1 MKFNEQMSHALI
13 RAPLSLRSM
22 SRHSG
27 VWLVV
32 YFSCGLVIF
41 SVISGF
47 LLKNQESIKF
57 LVLDYFFPQ
66 SWHQISE
73 SLGLFFFD
81 SQAKVVVG
89 NLIISGSLVIA
100 SIFLFPIKEKYSAKF
115 EKDAAYNN
123 GISQEFSLPMQALEE
138 AKLFVL
144 FLAVQSVI
152 LWIGYY
158 PYTWTT
164 NLSVLLSYVALFFI
178 FGLDF
183 ISPTLQRHKTSYAL
197 ILKVLLRNSLAVL
210 CFGLLYSLPIVVFS
224 QVIFRNEE
232 LTLIE
237 ISAIV
242 FFANILFLTLAV
254 PAGTHLASML
264 LPEVQHTVEPT
275 KKTRIWVYSTSV
287 ITLLIM
293 LFLHGGLIASLHH
306 KSQLLKANYRIDWSS
321 FDVNLPSFGEFF
333 KGSASTSVSFDVE
346 ISNPTRFD
354 IVIENSQIVVA
365 KQEIAIATIDL
376 AGFDVPSD
384 SSRAV
389 TVKLDSNSDISKI
402 ENFDNILENWRV
414 DFRFEL
420 WPGIPFV
427 INVTE

>member
-1 MKFNEQMSHALI
+1 MKLNEQMSHAFI
-13 RAPLSLRSM
+13 RAPLSLALM
-22 SRHSG
+22 SRLSG
-27 VWLVV
+27 MWLVI

-41 SVISGF
+41 SAMSWF
-47 LLKNQESIKF
+47 LLQNQESIKL

-66 SWHQISE
+66 SWHRVSE
-73 SLGLFFFD
+73 SLGLFFFE
-81 SQAKVVVG
+81 SQAKVVLG

-123 GISQEFSLPMQALEE
+123 GISQEFSLPRQALEE
-138 AKLFVL
+138 AKLFIL
-144 FLAVQSVI
+144 FLTVQSVI

-164 NLSVLLSYVALFFI
+164 KLSVLLSYVALFFT

-197 ILKVLLRNSLAVL
+197 ILKVLLKNSIAVL
-210 CFGLLYSLPIVVFS
+210 CFGLLYSLPVVIFS

-237 ISAIV
+237 ISTLV

-264 LPEVQHTVEPT
+264 LPEVRRTKEPT
-275 KKTRIWVYSTSV
+275 KNTRQWVYSTSV
-287 ITLLIM
+287 VTLLIM

-306 KSQLLKANYRIDWSS
+306 KSQLLKANYTIDWSS

-333 KGSASTSVSFDVE
+333 KGNALTSVSFDVK
-346 ISNPTRFD
+346 IGNPTQFD
-354 IVIENSQIVVA
+354 IVIDNSQIVVE
-365 KQEIAIATIDL
+365 KQELSIAIIDL
-376 AGFDVPSD
+376 AGFEIPSD
-384 SSRAV
+384 SSHIV
-389 TVKLDSNSDISKI
+389 TVKLDSNSDLSKI
-402 ENFDNILENWRV
+402 ENFDNLLENWRV